1 MAVFEREK
9 EGEAEEEEEE
19 EEEGEEER
27 KRGVVTREEGSGA
40 GGLGGAGGGRWG
52 GEDVLRTSKVMML
65 LSCIATL
72 TRKHGHVMRHGW
84 RKVSECM
91 LVLYELNVLPHKL
104 SAMGWS
110 CHSSQHVEYTIGQP
124 KTQQQVQQQVQQ
136 QEQQEVQQQ
145 EHRARYS
152 GSGNNNNS
160 NSNSNSSDDEDDEE
174 EEKNGGG
181 FVVHFGFLGHWYR
194 RGTAGR
200 RRPRPPCS
208 PPDST
213 LRQ

>member
-9 EGEAEEEEEE
+9 EGEEG
-19 EEEGEEER
+19 EEGEEER
-27 KRGVVTREEGSGA
+27 KRGVVKREEGSGG
-40 GGLGGAGGGRWG
+40 GGLGFGGAGGGRWG

-136 QEQQEVQQQ
+136 EQQQQQ
-145 EHRARYS
+145 QQRRRRRRR
-152 GSGNNNNS
+152 GGG
-160 NSNSNSSDDEDDEE
+160 EE
-174 EEKNGGG
+174 ERGR

-194 RGTAGR
+194 HGSAG

-208 PPDST
+208 APNST